1 MQREESIEEQLIRIQ
16 DYAKHNDI
24 NIIKQYTD
32 YAKSGSK
39 NLYKREEFL
48 NMIDEITSKK
58 IEVDYV
64 LVYCLSRFMRNR
76 YESAIYRKK
85 LADNNVKLSV
95 LLKHLMMV
103 QNLSSWNQYWKVW
116 RNTFQETYPER
127 SCVDCIITQSMVF
140 SQVVSHL

>member
-1 MQREESIEEQLIRIQ
+1 MDTIKSKERKLAVAYARYSSNMQREESIEEQLIRIQ

-85 LADNNVKLSV
+85 LADNNVKLIS
-95 LLKHLMMV
+95 
-103 QNLSSWNQYWKVW
+103 
-116 RNTFQETYPER
+116 
-127 SCVDCIITQSMVF
+127 IT
-140 SQVVSHL
+140 VSDK

>member
-1 MQREESIEEQLIRIQ
+1 MDTIKSKERKLAVAYARYSSNMQREESIEEQLIRIQ

-76 YESAIYRKK
+76 YESA
-85 LADNNVKLSV
+85 
-95 LLKHLMMV
+95 
-103 QNLSSWNQYWKVW
+103 
-116 RNTFQETYPER
+116 
-127 SCVDCIITQSMVF
+127 
-140 SQVVSHL
+140 